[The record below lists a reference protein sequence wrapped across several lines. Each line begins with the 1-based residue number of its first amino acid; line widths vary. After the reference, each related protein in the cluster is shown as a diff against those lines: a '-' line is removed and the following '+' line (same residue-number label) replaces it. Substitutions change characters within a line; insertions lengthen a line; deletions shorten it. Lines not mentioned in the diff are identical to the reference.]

1 MLSSTLTASG
11 WAPFALEDS
20 ATVSLGGTVSILDS
34 GALSVLDNDFDIELD
49 PLTAILAKEPK
60 HGDVTL
66 NSDGTFEYEHD
77 GKSDKKDDFKY
88 LAFDGTGFSSE
99 TKVEIE
105 IREGDPIPPEI
116 LGQNDIEVDED
127 SSRELKPDDLDVDD
141 ADSNFPKDFT
151 IEVNDGT
158 NYTHN
163 SSVIFP
169 VADFNG
175 ELVVPVRV
183 YDGENFSNLFSMTV
197 DVRPRN
203 DAPVVIDTPP
213 DQEAIEGVAITLP
226 LAGYFD
232 DIDVG
237 DILRFGASGLP
248 GSDGLTINPE
258 TGVLSGTPAQGDS
271 RDAAYN
277 VSVTATDSGGASASL
292 SFSLVIFLND
302 RADLATYATIAVNP
316 VAVGE
321 SARWQ
326 VDVLNKG
333 PTDLDDGVLELD
345 WSTSGPAMTVTAP
358 PACTIKNNA
367 TSSPSASCIIDGLVT
382 DSSLIFNFQGDQSED
397 GDNTLIAV
405 AIADDPTPGD
415 NSASAG
421 SQFVEEFSEGPTQIV
436 DSPGADIDSGDFN
449 GDGHLDI
456 VEVTGEALVF
466 LNNGKRGLT
475 IPGQAIAPGSG
486 GSVVKVLDWNGD
498 NALDIAVGGA
508 TDHVA
513 EVFINNG
520 SGGFSSAAMLTDRSI
535 GEVRAIAAADLDLDG
550 TDELI
555 VAGSN
560 YVAILRRSEQIGIDM
575 IVLPVGAGI
584 DVDTGD
590 FDNDGFPDIVVVEA
604 SDRAIAVLVNT
615 GDGSTFGRTR
625 HRYGSVAHARAA
637 DINDDGLDD
646 LLIAVDADNL
656 TAPENIVLVRSSG
669 GNFAFARSF
678 GASTVSRLLAA
689 DVDGDGFKDIVAINE
704 AGVHQ
709 SYRNDTAGNFILYE
723 EQVVS
728 AGMRSG
734 ILVDFNSDQS
744 PDLLMVG
751 SDALEIHANNG
762 IGRLG
767 LGDRIPPVI
776 SLIGEAVISIAVG
789 TPYDEEGAT
798 ATDDIDGDLN
808 ESIVTIGAVNTHVVG
823 TYKITYN
830 VTDRASNSS
839 STERTVKVGVNT
851 GTGGSGGGAG
861 GPAMLLGLVVLFAY
875 RNRRKRGSAKLAQL
889 SK

>member
-11 WAPFALEDS
+11 WPPFAWEDT

-34 GALSVLDNDFDIELD
+34 GADSVLDNDFDIELD
-49 PLTAILAKEPK
+49 TLTAILAKEPK
-60 HGDVTL
+60 HGEVTL

-77 GKSDKKDDFKY
+77 GKSDKDDDFKY
-88 LAFDGTGFSSE
+88 IAFDGTDFSSE
-99 TKVEIE
+99 AKVKIE
-105 IREGDPIPPEI
+105 IREGDSIPPEI
-116 LGQNDIEVDED
+116 IGQDDIEVDED

-141 ADSNFPKDFT
+141 ADSNFPKEFT
-151 IEVNDGT
+151 IEVSDGT
-158 NYTHN
+158 NYTR
-163 SSVIFP
+163 SGAVIFP
-169 VADFNG
+169 AADFSG

-183 YDGENFSNLFSMTV
+183 HDGENYSNLFSMTV
-197 DVRPRN
+197 GVRPLN
-203 DAPVVIDTPP
+203 DAPFVIDTPP
-213 DQEAIEGVAITLP
+213 DQEAIEGVAMTLA
-226 LAGYFD
+226 LAEYFD

-237 DILRFGASGLP
+237 DFLRFSASGLP
-248 GSDGLTINPE
+248 PSNGLTINPV
-258 TGVLSGTPAQGDS
+258 TGVLAGIPAQGDS
-271 RDAAYN
+271 REAAYN
-277 VSVTATDSGGASASL
+277 VSITATDSAGASVSL
-292 SFSLVIFLND
+292 SFSLVIFKND
-302 RADLATYATIAVNP
+302 RADLATYAAIAVNP

-321 SARWQ
+321 SAKWQ

-333 PTDLDDGVLELD
+333 PSDLEDGVLELD

-358 PACTIKNNA
+358 PECTIKDNA
-367 TSSPSASCIIDGLVT
+367 TRTPSASCIIDGLVT
-382 DSSLIFNFQGDQSED
+382 DNSLVFEFQGNQSEG

-405 AIADDPTPGD
+405 AVADDPIPGD
-415 NSASAG
+415 NSAMAG
-421 SQFVEEFSEGPTQIV
+421 SQVIEEFSEGPTQIV

-449 GDGHLDI
+449 GDGHLD
-456 VEVTGEALVF
+456 VVVVAGEALVF
-466 LNNGKRGLT
+466 INSGQRGLT

-486 GSVVKVLDWNGD
+486 GSVVKALDWNGD
-498 NALDIAVGGA
+498 NALDIAVGG
-508 TDHVA
+508 VA
-513 EVFINNG
+513 DRIVEVFTNNG
-520 SGGFSSAAMLTDRSI
+520 SGGFSSDATLTDRSI
-535 GEVRAIAAADLDLDG
+535 GAANAFAAADLDLDG

-560 YVAILRRSEQIGIDM
+560 YVAIFRRSEQNGIDV

-590 FDNDGFPDIVVVEA
+590 FNNDGFPDIVVVEA
-604 SDRAIAVLVNT
+604 SDRAIAVLVNA
-615 GDGSTFGRTR
+615 GDGSTFDRTR
-625 HRYGSVAHARAA
+625 HHYGSVAHASAA

-646 LLIAVDADNL
+646 LLVAVDADDL

-678 GASTVSRLLAA
+678 GASTVSKLLAD

-728 AGMRSG
+728 PGMLSG
-734 ILVDFNSDQS
+734 ILVDFNNDQS
-744 PDLLMVG
+744 PDLVMVG
-751 SDALEIHANNG
+751 SDAMEIHANNG
-762 IGRLG
+762 VGRLG
-767 LGDRIPPVI
+767 LGDRIPPDI

-789 TPYDEEGAT
+789 TPYAEEGAT

-808 ESIVTIGAVNTHVVG
+808 ESIVTIGAVNSHVVG

-861 GPAMLLGLVVLFAY
+861 GPVMLLGLLVLFAY
-875 RNRRKRGSAKLAQL
+875 RNRHKRCSVKLAQL
-889 SK
+889 S